1 MYREK
6 LILIQCKNTE
16 TPINVAFVR
25 IFESAISRFS
35 SDSLG
40 IIVYNSEK
48 LNEKFATPKAINWTS
63 TSKKNIKICSEKEF
77 VKIIKNFFNSDDDD
91 HIELIDYKADS
102 FDIIKLLGE
111 NVSIGKIVIRR
122 NKHVN
127 KFTPY

>member
-1 MYREK
+1 MTQGDNGIDVIVTYREK

-35 SDSLG
+35 PDSLG

-77 VKIIKNFFNSDDDD
+77 VKIIKTFS
-91 HIELIDYKADS
+91 ILMMM
-102 FDIIKLLGE
+102 IIL
-111 NVSIGKIVIRR
+111 N
-122 NKHVN
+122 
-127 KFTPY
+127 